1 MPSLERLHQALKDK
15 PFSLLAIDVG
25 ETKETVLKFVEA
37 RGLSFQFLLDEDS
50 QVSAQYGVRSHPM
63 KFLINKEGNVIGAA
77 IGYREWNT
85 EEMKQLIRILSKG

>member
-1 MPSLERLHQALKDK
+1 LPSLERLHRDLKDR

-25 ETKETVLKFVEA
+25 ENKEKVLKFVEA

-50 QVSAQYGVRSHPM
+50 QVSQQYGVRSHPM

-77 IGYREWNT
+77 LGYREWNT

>member
-1 MPSLERLHQALKDK
+1 MPSLERLHQDLKDR

-25 ETKETVLKFVEA
+25 EKKETVLKFVEA
-37 RGLSFQFLLDEDS
+37 RGLSFQFLLDEDT
-50 QVSAQYGVRSHPM
+50 QVSKRYGIRSHPM
-63 KFLINKEGNVIGAA
+63 KFLINKEGNVIGTA

>member
-1 MPSLERLHQALKDK
+1 MPSLERLHRDFRDK

-25 ETKETVLKFVEA
+25 ENKETVLKFVEA
-37 RGLSFQFLLDEDS
+37 RGLSFQFLLDEDTE
-50 QVSAQYGVRSHPM
+50 VSKRYGIRSHPM
-63 KFLINKEGNVIGAA
+63 KFLIDKEGNLIGTA